1 MFNIVEDDDEEPD
14 EVGQWDPNARRIRF
28 HPGHRAADP
37 SLATAGGA
45 GASDPQDEDEEEE
58 MLDEEELALEE
69 EARARMAAAE
79 EEQQEQQVESDADD
93 AATADGGDGSDVE
106 GEEEAASTDSQRGA
120 AVGVKTTRSGG
131 RGRSRG
137 GNGKANG
144 RGDGRGGSRNGAA
157 GGRDLSPRSAA
168 EYHELHRSQSAS
180 EQRQHSA
187 LAELRAG
194 NTPSEHTLARS
205 RQAWTGSVRCDP
217 QSQFHTRATHER
229 PYPLACASL
238 VYRAG

>member
-45 GASDPQDEDEEEE
+45 GASDAQDEEEE

-69 EARARMAAAE
+69 EARARIAAAE
-79 EEQQEQQVESDADD
+79 EEQQEQQVESDADN
-93 AATADGGDGSDVE
+93 AAAADGGDGSDGEE

-120 AVGVKTTRSGG
+120 AVGIKTTRSGG

-144 RGDGRGGSRNGAA
+144 SRGGRGGSRNGAAA

-194 NTPSEHTLARS
+194 NTPSEHTLERS

>member
-45 GASDPQDEDEEEE
+45 GASDAQDEEEE

-69 EARARMAAAE
+69 EARARIAAAE
-79 EEQQEQQVESDADD
+79 EEQQEQQVESDADN
-93 AATADGGDGSDVE
+93 AAAADGGDGSDGEE

-120 AVGVKTTRSGG
+120 AVGIKTTRSGG

-144 RGDGRGGSRNGAA
+144 SRGGRGGSRNGAAA

-205 RQAWTGSVRCDP
+205 RQAWTGSVRSDT
-217 QSQFHTRATHER
+217 QSQFTHEPHER